1 MENEEPTTSEPEYDA
16 GGSIVAGIDGDGS
29 QGGQECPG
37 AQQPGV
43 QSDQDQ
49 SESGVLEDATV
60 STPASGSVAGVS
72 LRSGSAGFSQLRYE
86 FRCKICRLS
95 QEHPELYIQIHEMV
109 LKERLTYTA
118 ALQRANHY
126 IEEHQLG
133 IALLNIVNIGS
144 HFRKHIGADQRVAM
158 VISQEIE
165 PPSFSPPPK
174 VAKAMQKMVDEHV
187 GDEVDDFRNLDNI
200 RSRLTAQLDVLENQL
215 NTVDP
220 VTKATRLSHQAV
232 GLYKELIGEIR
243 NCINDLNKMRQSER
257 LIKTVVQQLLDRMTF
272 AIIPQLLDEYTI
284 IAEEL
289 SHHGTPTEI
298 VRNIDERLRTK
309 TAQII
314 ATTARAAVV
323 EIQRTFKLR

>member
-1 MENEEPTTSEPEYDA
+1 MSDDTITSGESNTDADNTGVSSIGGPHEAENRSLRSDPK
-16 GGSIVAGIDGDGS
+16 
-29 QGGQECPG
+29 
-37 AQQPGV
+37 QPGSGPPDV
-43 QSDQDQ
+43 
-49 SESGVLEDATV
+49 ESGPTVLEDSTQN
-60 STPASGSVAGVS
+60 TPAGSGEPN
-72 LRSGSAGFSQLRYE
+72 LSARNLDFTQIRYE

-95 QEHPELYIQIHEMV
+95 QEHPELYLQIHEMV

-118 ALQRANHY
+118 ALQKANHY
-126 IEEHQLG
+126 IEEKQLG

-158 VISQEIE
+158 VIANEIE
-165 PPSFSPPPK
+165 PPSFAPAPK
-174 VAKAMQKMVDEHV
+174 VAKAMQRMVEEHV

-200 RSRLTAQLDVLENQL
+200 RSRLTTQLDVLETQL

-220 VTKATRLSHQAV
+220 LTKATRLSHQAV

-284 IAEEL
+284 ISEEL
-289 SHHGTPTEI
+289 AHHGTALEV

-323 EIQRTFKLR
+323 EVQRTFKLK

>member
-1 MENEEPTTSEPEYDA
+1 MSDETITPGESDTDANSTGISSNGGLHETENRSLRSDPKQPI
-16 GGSIVAGIDGDGS
+16 GGSADV
-29 QGGQECPG
+29 
-37 AQQPGV
+37 
-43 QSDQDQ
+43 
-49 SESGVLEDATV
+49 ESGPTVLEDAPPTAA
-60 STPASGSVAGVS
+60 ASSGEPSLPPRGVD
-72 LRSGSAGFSQLRYE
+72 FTQIRYE

-95 QEHPELYIQIHEMV
+95 QEHPELYLQIHEMV

-118 ALQRANHY
+118 ALQKANHY
-126 IEEHQLG
+126 IEEKQLG
-133 IALLNIVNIGS
+133 VALLNIVNIGS

-158 VISQEIE
+158 VIANEIE
-165 PPSFSPPPK
+165 PPSFAPAPK
-174 VAKAMQKMVDEHV
+174 VAKAMQRMVEEHV

-200 RSRLTAQLDVLENQL
+200 RSRLTTQLDVLETQL

-220 VTKATRLSHQAV
+220 LTKATRLSHQAV

-284 IAEEL
+284 ISEEL
-289 SHHGTPTEI
+289 AHHGTSLEV

-309 TAQII
+309 TAQIV

-323 EIQRTFKLR
+323 EVQRTFKLK